1 MLSYKTQG
9 LVGWLGAGVPPTLGT
24 QALLKSKRYWRMNV
38 VSCNLVRSSWMATSL
53 LTQCLFQGWALG
65 ARSTSAMCPCVNR
78 GFGTAHPNK
87 TEFKADLDLTPPL
100 PSRRIETTLFCT
112 YTGRHVYTLCLQLS
126 QLHWA
131 KPKATKAPPALLHQQ
146 LTNSGLAMVP
156 IRMAMPGVPVVCCLF
171 FKTGLHP
178 TWWSV
183 RSHPRMTRLSSWPIM
198 SAWEHIQDRPG
209 NHLWHAAR
217 CMC

>member
-112 YTGRHVYTLCLQLS
+112 YTGRHVYTLCLQRNFIGQNPRRPKHQRCCINSSQTAGWPWSLLGWPCLASLLS
-126 QLHWA
+126 AAFSSRLGFTPH
-131 KPKATKAPPALLHQQ
+131 
-146 LTNSGLAMVP
+146 G
-156 IRMAMPGVPVVCCLF
+156 G
-171 FKTGLHP
+171 
-178 TWWSV
+178 
-183 RSHPRMTRLSSWPIM
+183 PR
-198 SAWEHIQDRPG
+198 EVIQG
-209 NHLWHAAR
+209 
-217 CMC
+217 